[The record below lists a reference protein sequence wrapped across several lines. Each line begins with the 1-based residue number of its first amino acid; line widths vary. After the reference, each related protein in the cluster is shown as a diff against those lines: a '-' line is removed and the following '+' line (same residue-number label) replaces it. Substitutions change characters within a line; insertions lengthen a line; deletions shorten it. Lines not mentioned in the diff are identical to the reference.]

1 MKFLGSRVSRL
12 KASRSKVLWTWA
24 IAFVYLYHSCSGSV
38 SQTISFYKPYKSNTL
53 VNVIGIEKHFQ
64 NYFWGQKSF
73 GQKMKKNVCVVNDAL
88 I

>member
-1 MKFLGSRVSRL
+1 M
-12 KASRSKVLWTWA
+12 
-24 IAFVYLYHSCSGSV
+24 